1 MSIGI
6 LLILAGILIAV
17 FPQLLSLIVAFVLIF
32 SGGVLAYVAYYY
44 KKNPRNFDDPFRNFF
59 FRI

>member
-1 MSIGI
+1 MSAGI
-6 LLILAGILIAV
+6 VLILAGILIAV

-32 SGGVLAYVAYYY
+32 AGGVLTYIGYYY
-44 KKNPRNFDDPFRNFF
+44 KKNPRKFDDPFRNFF